1 VSPALLYGF
10 AAGCLGPL
18 GLHALMAGR
27 RGALGAARLPGA
39 MRALGTLTDAVV
51 SAGRE
56 GRDPGTAERRRLLL
70 AGAAVALA
78 LGTLVLGPAAG
89 LALAAG
95 APWTLARVLAG
106 RRDRY
111 RRAIGGGA
119 SAIAGAVADAL
130 SGGHSLRGALSQAA
144 TGLTGPPGRE
154 LGRVARELALG
165 VRTDDA
171 LEALRARAGST
182 AIDTIVA
189 ASLIQRRAGGDL
201 AHLLRE
207 CARSFEDQER
217 LAAEARAAT
226 AQARFTGLVV
236 VLLPLGGA
244 LLAEL
249 ANPGYAASLLHSPL
263 TIWLAG
269 VAIALQAVAAVS
281 IRRLA
286 RVRE

>member
-1 VSPALLYGF
+1 MSPALLYGF

-27 RGALGAARLPGA
+27 GGALWARLPSA
-39 MRALGTLTDAVV
+39 LRALATLTDAVV

-56 GRDPGTAERRRLLL
+56 GRDPGTAERRRLLI
-70 AGAAVALA
+70 AGAALALA
-78 LGTLVLGPAAG
+78 LGTLVVGPAAG

-106 RRDRY
+106 RHERY
-111 RRAIGGGA
+111 RRAIGAGA
-119 SAIAGAVADAL
+119 ATIAGAVADAL

-144 TGLTGPPGRE
+144 TGLTGPPARE

-165 VRTDDA
+165 VPTDDA
-171 LEALRARAGST
+171 LEGLRARAGSS
-182 AIDTIVA
+182 AIDTIA
-189 ASLIQRRAGGDL
+189 AACLIQRRAGGDL

-236 VLLPLGGA
+236 ALLPLGGA

-249 ANPGYAASLLHSPL
+249 ANPGSAASLLRSPL

-269 VAIALQAVAAVS
+269 VAIVLQAVAAVS

>member
-1 VSPALLYGF
+1 MTPSLMYAF
-10 AAGCLGPL
+10 AAGCLGLL
-18 GLHALMAGR
+18 GLHGVLAASASTL
-27 RGALGAARLPGA
+27 AARLPAAAHTIGA
-39 MRALGTLTDAVV
+39 LADAVV
-51 SAGRE
+51 RAGRE
-56 GRDPGTAERRRLLL
+56 GRDPGTERRRLLIV
-70 AGAAVALA
+70 GAALALA
-78 LGTLVLGPAAG
+78 LGTLVVGPAGG

-95 APWTLARVLAG
+95 APWAIARLLAA
-106 RRDRY
+106 RRERY
-111 RRAIGGGA
+111 RRAVGAGAPAIA
-119 SAIAGAVADAL
+119 SAMADAL

-165 VRTDDA
+165 ARTDDA
-171 LEALRARAGST
+171 LEALRARARSQ

-207 CARSFEDQER
+207 CARSFAEGQR
-217 LAAEARAAT
+217 LAADARAAT

-249 ANPGYAASLLHSPL
+249 AHPGYATSLARSPL
-263 TIWLAG
+263 TSWLAG
-269 VAIALQAVAAVS
+269 VAIVLQVLAAVS

-286 RVRE
+286 RVRA

>member
-1 VSPALLYGF
+1 MSPALIYSF
-10 AAGCLGPL
+10 AAGCLGLL
-18 GLHALMAGR
+18 GLHGLQAGSA
-27 RGALGAARLPGA
+27 GALAARLPA
-39 MRALGTLTDAVV
+39 AAHTLAVLTDAVV
-51 SAGRE
+51 RAGRE
-56 GRDPGTAERRRLLL
+56 GRDPGTAERRRLLM
-70 AGAAVALA
+70 AGAALALA
-78 LGTLVLGPAAG
+78 LGTLVVGPAGG

-95 APWTLARVLAG
+95 APWAIARLLAA
-106 RRDRY
+106 RRERY
-111 RRAIGGGA
+111 RRAVGAGAPAIA
-119 SAIAGAVADAL
+119 SAMADAL

-165 VRTDDA
+165 ARTDDA
-171 LEALRARAGST
+171 LEALRARARSQ

-207 CARSFEDQER
+207 CARSFAEGQR
-217 LAAEARAAT
+217 LAADARAAT

-249 ANPGYAASLLHSPL
+249 AHPGYATSLARSPL
-263 TIWLAG
+263 MSWLAG
-269 VAIALQAVAAVS
+269 VAIVLQVLAAVS

-286 RVRE
+286 RVRA

>member
-1 VSPALLYGF
+1 MTPSLMYAF
-10 AAGCLGPL
+10 AAGCLGLL
-18 GLHALMAGR
+18 GLHGLLAASASTL
-27 RGALGAARLPGA
+27 AARLPAAAHTIGA
-39 MRALGTLTDAVV
+39 LADTIVR
-51 SAGRE
+51 AGRE
-56 GRDPGTAERRRLLL
+56 GRDPGTTEQRRLLIV
-70 AGAAVALA
+70 GAALALA
-78 LGTLVLGPAAG
+78 LGTLVIGPAGG

-95 APWTLARVLAG
+95 APWALARSLAA
-106 RRDRY
+106 RRERY
-111 RRAIGGGA
+111 RRAVGAGA
-119 SAIAGAVADAL
+119 SAIAGAMADAL

-144 TGLTGPPGRE
+144 TGLTGAPGRE

-165 VRTDDA
+165 ARTDDA
-171 LEALRARAGST
+171 LEALRARARSQ

-201 AHLLRE
+201 AHLLRA
-207 CARSFEDQER
+207 CARSFEDQQR

-249 ANPGYAASLLHSPL
+249 ANPGYAASLARSPL
-263 TIWLAG
+263 TSWLAG
-269 VAIALQAVAAVS
+269 AAIVLQVLAAVS

-286 RVRE
+286 RVRA